1 MLTRPICA
9 ALAVVVCTVF
19 SAFADFVAGPSN
31 TIFPGAITPGYTDVA
46 TNGAIRWNPTTSR
59 HQAFNGTNWVDVGT
73 GAAGLQP
80 TGFLPH
86 AYIQSDATGGYGH
99 VYGPRMPT
107 NRSEALFLYATNALA
122 DMWPGQLMRNDMV
135 GTVNEGNVYILSQ
148 PLYVTNFAPYTT
160 NYFPWAGEPT
170 ATNYWNLFVER
181 GRIGPQGLNGTDGA
195 DGIGNARISIWSAFY
210 EYDYNTNSLHLVLD
224 NGRLY
229 LNTAASTNRQPS
241 AVGGSNY
248 WVVAVDK
255 GMSGGLDPTNLVFRH
270 EWDASSVYT
279 NNDAVT
285 YYGNL
290 FYKGTGVTH
299 FAAGV
304 PPSINNATETVGVS
318 TTNWTVLVSRGAR
331 GAMGPDGNVVKSFT
345 YYYHYD
351 IITTNSPTNTA
362 SSSHRLLAWVGTNAG
377 GTNVYAWVDYLP
389 VGTNVISVSGTNLL
403 LNGAVFAP
411 GGGVAPADAP
421 TNYFVRLAGETNG
434 VDLTNTTVKI
444 RDAVSPN
451 EPATLGQLQAGTAAA
466 VTNAV
471 AAAEV
476 NGTDYVGLS
485 KIKFVDPGIAGSA
498 AGGTLTVSRVSTP
511 IFLDAGNR
519 PVYTNPVSGNPI
531 LLTTV
536 PLTTPY
542 GGVATGGFW
551 RTYDTLDTWSN
562 YNTGSWAYGVT
573 NGVAFAHNVSNQVS
587 TTVPRWDE
595 MPFVSYINTNVRWR
609 LSLRVKS
616 HVAKGVQTTE
626 NNQFIFAAG
635 QSPSGSWYG
644 IRFAIANSAV
654 LVYSATRG
662 TNSVAAFGNL
672 WQHITNSPPL
682 NGNINGQALYLLGG
696 PACAPFYLLI
706 DYEPTNN
713 VLRSGWAID
722 NGDGGII
729 NPQIWQ
735 GSTNVPPLAHA
746 AVFTQNNGVSYVPAY
761 YEWDDM
767 RLEGGLKW
775 IP

>member
-1 MLTRPICA
+1 MRFTAKLLAIF
-9 ALAVVVCTVF
+9 ALSTSA
-19 SAFADFVAGPSN
+19 AFADFIAGPSN

-80 TGFLPH
+80 VGFLPY

-148 PLYVTNFAPYTT
+148 PLYITNFAPHTT

-181 GRIGPQGLNGTDGA
+181 GRTGSIGLPGTDGA
-195 DGIGNARISIWSAFY
+195 DGIGNARISVWSAFY

-229 LNTAASTNRQPS
+229 LNTTGSTGRQPS

-255 GMSGGLDPTNLVFRH
+255 GMSGGLDPTNLVLRH

-299 FAAGV
+299 FAPGV
-304 PPSINNATETVGVS
+304 PPSINNATEMIGVS

-331 GAMGPDGNVVKSFT
+331 GAMGPDGNVVNSFT

-362 SSSHRLLAWVGTNAG
+362 SSSHRLLAWAGTNAG
-377 GTNVYAWVDYLP
+377 GTNIYAWVDYLP

-471 AAAEV
+471 DSV
-476 NGTDYVGLS
+476 TLNGTNYVGLS
-485 KIKFVDPGIAGSA
+485 EVIISDPYLRGSA
-498 AGGTLTVSRVSTP
+498 AGGTLTVARILSGVT
-511 IFLDAGNR
+511 FT
-519 PVYTNPVSGNPI
+519 TNS
-531 LLTTV
+531 
-536 PLTTPY
+536 Y
-542 GGVATGGFW
+542 GIVGHT
-551 RTYDTLDTWSN
+551 N
-562 YNTGSWAYGVT
+562 AYGVFIPVAGSMYPPGTPYIARTFEAPYTLTNFNQGNWSAIIT
-573 NGVAFAHNVSNQVS
+573 NGTLVVTADSNSVTQVRIFGNEPLPAASPVGVCVRLKSSPVLRDASDHYYFGLAGGLATNSNYYGINIVANNGEGTVNGQNGTPGGGIS
-587 TTVPRWDE
+587 TSTGNESATMLANLNR
-595 MPFVSYINTNVRWR
+595 I
-609 LSLRVKS
+609 LSLINIDGRRIWLVFDWNPS
-616 HVAKGVQTTE
+616 TRLLRQGVARDNDGV
-626 NNQFIFAAG
+626 
-635 QSPSGSWYG
+635 
-644 IRFAIANSAV
+644 
-654 LVYSATRG
+654 
-662 TNSVAAFGNL
+662 
-672 WQHITNSPPL
+672 
-682 NGNINGQALYLLGG
+682 
-696 PACAPFYLLI
+696 PFYPYQLQGTTNFSSDITQAGIWLTQRTISKVPMQWVFDDFLI
-706 DYEPTNN
+706 YTN
-713 VLRSGWAID
+713 LMW
-722 NGDGGII
+722 
-729 NPQIWQ
+729 
-735 GSTNVPPLAHA
+735 
-746 AVFTQNNGVSYVPAY
+746 
-761 YEWDDM
+761 
-767 RLEGGLKW
+767 
-775 IP
+775 